1 MKGQGRIGGRRREGE
16 QERRREGEKE
26 RRREGEKE
34 TAYFLSIG
42 TVVIAIWGIQNVVV
56 FPACRGGP
64 TSAC

>member
-1 MKGQGRIGGRRREGE
+1 MGGEAE
-16 QERRREGEKE
+16 KESRREGEKE
-26 RRREGEKE
+26 KRREGEKE

-42 TVVIAIWGIQNVVV
+42 TVVIAIWGIQKVAV